1 MADMYQFKENPDTPK
16 QTMGDADLRR
26 LLAQMIR
33 SCPLK
38 RPEICTRLSDL
49 LGIRVSPFML
59 DCYTSESKKKARFP
73 AAFIEP
79 FCEVLGD
86 DALQRRVM
94 GARLR
99 GIVELRE
106 GQLAWLA
113 KSLRAELLKPN
124 GPRRTN
130 KPKTKR
136 ARKS

>member
-1 MADMYQFKENPDTPK
+1 MADIIQFKENPDTPQ
-16 QTMGDADLRR
+16 QTAGDAHLRR

-38 RPEICTRLSDL
+38 RAEICARLSSL

-79 FCEVLGD
+79 FCEVVGN

-99 GIVELRE
+99 GIVDLRE
-106 GQLAWLA
+106 EQLAWLT
-113 KSLRAELLKPN
+113 KSLRAGFVRANGQRRAGKLKS
-124 GPRRTN
+124 
-130 KPKTKR
+130 KPT
-136 ARKS
+136 RKA